1 MKKIILRLSIVTFTM
16 GLLAFC
22 VVSYFGAERASA
34 KDKPIVCRLGS
45 VAPATSAWGTVAK
58 DFKKRIEEA
67 SDGRLDIQ
75 LFLGGQLGSE
85 ASMLQ
90 MVQMGT
96 IEGAAVTVSAVAKIV
111 PEMNIYE
118 LPFLFHDID
127 EARTITD
134 YVIYPSL
141 NEKLGEK
148 KLFGSAMFE
157 NGFRNFITKKFIK
170 TPSDL
175 KGKLKFASEE
185 SKIHIAFW
193 NSLGAAAVPK
203 PATELFVSLTRRV
216 VDGADN
222 SILAIYA
229 LNLFTKTKRIT
240 ESEHIYQAAIIVCNK
255 DWWDSLPND
264 IRNTLLEHNLALAR
278 EMRVVTYSEIE
289 NVKRGLGATGVKFY
303 KLTDEEK
310 EPFIK
315 KTKPVYKEFEG
326 VVGKKLLKQVLDAR
340 ETYRSMKAEGKS
352 KEEIIEKIK
361 VKM

>member
-1 MKKIILRLSIVTFTM
+1 MVC
-16 GLLAFC
+16 C

-34 KDKPIVCRLGS
+34 AKNKPIVCRIGS
-45 VAPATSAWGTVAK
+45 IAPATSAWGKVAK
-58 DFKKRIEEA
+58 NFKEQLEKDT
-67 SDGRLDIQ
+67 DGKLEIQ

-85 ASMLQ
+85 SSMLQ

-96 IEGAAVTVSAVAKIV
+96 IEAAAVTVSAVAKIV

-118 LPFLFHDID
+118 LPFLFHDIE

-134 YVIYPSL
+134 FVIYPSL

-170 TPSDL
+170 SPNDF
-175 KGKLKFASEE
+175 KGKLKFASED
-185 SKIHIAFW
+185 SKIHMAFW
-193 NSLGAAAVPK
+193 KSLGAAAVPK
-203 PATELFVSLTRRV
+203 PPTELFVSLTRNV
-216 VDGADN
+216 VNGTDN

-229 LNLFTKTKRIT
+229 LNLYTKTKRIT

-264 IRNTLLEHNLALAR
+264 IRNKILEQNLALAR
-278 EMRVVTYSEIE
+278 EMRDVTYSEIE
-289 NVKRGLGATGVKFY
+289 NVKRGLKATGVKFY

-326 VVGKKLLKQVLDAR
+326 VVGKKLLKNVLDAR
-340 ETYRSMKAEGKS
+340 ETYRKMKAEGKS
-352 KEEIIEKIK
+352 KEEITEKIK